1 MRIIIAATAA
11 GSVWAAT
18 TALAGETT
26 VTMAGSQFAPATVSA
41 KLGDAIAFVNDDA
54 ADHDVFSPTIGFGID
69 LGAQKPGNAKRLSLA
84 KAGTFEVRCVF
95 HPHMKMTVS
104 VAR

>member
-1 MRIIIAATAA
+1 MRKFIAAAVA
-11 GSVWAAT
+11 GSTWAAA
-18 TALAGETT
+18 TALAGETN
-26 VTMAGSQFAPATVSA
+26 VTMAGSQFAPAMVSA
-41 KLGDAIAFVNDDA
+41 TPGDVIVFVNDDS

-69 LGAQKPGNAKRLSLA
+69 LGAQEPGASKRLPVA